1 MTEPTQD
8 RKDEEAWLAV
18 LAGREIAPDDGMPAA
33 QAAALR
39 KALKRRQARMA
50 EELPAADKALFSR
63 ILVAVHLDHSEH
75 GEPANGTHTGDPL
88 PEASKAASSI
98 RWRTS
103 SHKIVSM
110 PPVPQTTRPNKR
122 PWLWGVAA
130 SITLAT
136 VLSWTVLIDDEPD
149 RPDVLRGTQGTVLM
163 DPDPAARR
171 TQLEALLAGAGAKPE
186 VRIDKSGRV
195 VITVSETPQVLEAL
209 GGERI
214 F

>member
-8 RKDEEAWLAV
+8 RKDEEAWLAA
-18 LAGREIAPDDGMPAA
+18 LAGRETAPDDGMPAA

-39 KALKRRQARMA
+39 KALKRRQARLD
-50 EELPAADKALFSR
+50 EDLPDADPALFSR
-63 ILVAVHLDHSEH
+63 ILDAVHDERAKQLAPALGSALD
-75 GEPANGTHTGDPL
+75 P
-88 PEASKAASSI
+88 SKAA
-98 RWRTS
+98 
-103 SHKIVSM
+103 
-110 PPVPQTTRPNKR
+110 PGGGRPNKR

-171 TQLEALLAGAGAKPE
+171 TQLEALLVGAGAKPE

-195 VITVSETPQVLEAL
+195 VITVSETPRVLEAL
-209 GGERI
+209 GAERI
-214 F
+214 FPQPVGGKIVLVIEKPAAKTP

>member
-39 KALKRRQARMA
+39 RALKRRQARLD
-50 EELPAADKALFSR
+50 EGLPAADPTLFAR
-63 ILVAVHLDHSEH
+63 IFDAVHDERVKQLSPALGSALD
-75 GEPANGTHTGDPL
+75 P
-88 PEASKAASSI
+88 SKAAPSGG
-98 RWRTS
+98 
-103 SHKIVSM
+103 
-110 PPVPQTTRPNKR
+110 RPNKR

-136 VLSWTVLIDDEPD
+136 VLSWTVLIDDEAD

-163 DPDPAARR
+163 DPDLATRR
-171 TQLEALLAGAGAKPE
+171 TQLEALLVGAGAKPE

-195 VITVSETPQVLEAL
+195 VITVSETPRVLEAL
-209 GGERI
+209 GAERI
-214 F
+214 FPQPVGGKIVLVIEKPAAKTP